1 MDISLNKD
9 QQKSIVLTT
18 IVMGLLLLIL
28 FFIRFWPPSNLKEL
42 MGGGGGGGI
51 EMNFGDSDFGMGE
64 NFKSE
69 ALDVKEEAK
78 QAPVVAS
85 PEDNVITED
94 DAAEDVVALPKNEKP
109 KKTTPTV
116 VKPETKPVVEKPKV
130 SKNTNDA
137 LSNLLNSNKGGDGND
152 KTGGNKGRPDGK
164 LSSSGYSGSGSGTGS
179 GTGSGSGNGSGSGSG
194 NGSGSGSGDGSG
206 KGSGSNYMLGNRKA
220 LSKPVPNYTCNEE
233 GNVAVQISVDKLGN
247 VVAAKPGVRGT
258 TNAAKCLLD
267 EAKNAA
273 MRTRWEPDSNAKETQ
288 VGLIIYNFSLN

>member
-69 ALDVKEEAK
+69 ALNVNEEAK

-94 DAAEDVVALPKNEKP
+94 DSANDVVALPKNEKP

-116 VKPETKPVVEKPKV
+116 AKPETKPVVEKPKV

-194 NGSGSGSGDGSG
+194 NGSGSGSGTGNG
-206 KGSGSNYMLGNRKA
+206 NGTGYYLGNRKA
-220 LSKPVPNYTCNEE
+220 LIKPTPNYTCDEQ
-233 GNVAVQISVDKLGN
+233 GKVAVQISVDKSGN
-247 VVAAKPGVRGT
+247 VIDAKPGTRGT

-267 EAKNAA
+267 EAKSAA
-273 MRTRWEPDSNAKETQ
+273 LRTKWQPDSDAPDKQ
-288 VGLIIYNFSLN
+288 VGIIIYNFNLN

>member
-69 ALDVKEEAK
+69 ALNVKEEAK

-94 DAAEDVVALPKNEKP
+94 DAADDVVALPKNEKP

-137 LSNLLNSNKGGDGND
+137 LSNILNSNKGGDGND

-164 LSSSGYSGSGSGTGS
+164 LSSSEYSGSGSGTGS

-194 NGSGSGSGDGSG
+194 NGSGSGSGTGNG
-206 KGSGSNYMLGNRKA
+206 NGTGYYLGNRKA
-220 LSKPVPNYTCNEE
+220 LIKPTPNYTCDEQ
-233 GNVAVQISVDKLGN
+233 GKVAVQISVDKSGN
-247 VVAAKPGVRGT
+247 VIDAKPGTRGT

-267 EAKNAA
+267 EAKSAA
-273 MRTRWEPDSNAKETQ
+273 LRTKWQPDSDAPDKQ
-288 VGLIIYNFSLN
+288 VGIIIYNFNLN